1 MWNDG
6 DWFGLVVEDMFEAEL
21 WEYVELVWFSQ
32 SIAVVDHQFRRMSA
46 TNILKFSPLP
56 TPCEIRGTAAANRSV
71 KQDKGTAG

>member
-1 MWNDG
+1 MWSL
-6 DWFGLVVEDMFEAEL
+6 FGFRSL
-21 WEYVELVWFSQ
+21 SQ
-32 SIAVVDHQFRRMSA
+32 LSIINFRRMSA